1 MIILVG
7 FLVAAMTV
15 PLFGGRLGALAALP
29 LRHGHL
35 VVVAVSLQTVVIK
48 FPSSAIPS
56 WVAEGI
62 HLYTYALAFAFLVL
76 NRHIRGLGLASIG
89 AVANAVAIAANHG
102 VMPASPWATSVAGIR
117 ATEGFSNSAVVSEA
131 RLLFRGDIFAIPAS
145 WPFANVFSAGDV
157 ALVIGAGI
165 LMHRACGSR
174 LSRPD
179 TASPASP
186 VAI

>member
-1 MIILVG
+1 VIILAG

-15 PLFGGRLGALAALP
+15 PLMGGRLSALAALP

-62 HLYTYALAFAFLVL
+62 HLYTYAMAFGFLAV
-76 NRHIRGLGLASIG
+76 NRHIRGLGLATIG

-102 VMPASPWATSVAGIR
+102 VMPASQWATSVAGLR
-117 ATEGFSNSAVVSEA
+117 TTEGFSNSTVVSEA
-131 RLLFRGDIFAIPAS
+131 RLLFLGDIFAIPAS
-145 WPFANVFSAGDV
+145 WPLANVFSAGDV

-165 LMHRACGSR
+165 LMHRTCGSR
-174 LSRPD
+174 LSRPGS
-179 TASPASP
+179 TPATNP
-186 VAI
+186 AAI